1 MVTTLELKSRI
12 NKLDYDLK
20 QIFENVYI
28 KEKSVGNQFF
38 YDISCNAEFW
48 NLNESQA
55 YQRAE
60 VKLIIHK
67 SDLLKE
73 NISWMYSSNPVN
85 ENAHYVQRQS
95 TLEKLAS
102 DIEDVIKSLRMDES
116 YFSDLPFVLENLNS
130 FSPIE
135 ITDTDAKILKEKIES
150 FGILVDEIDQ
160 DDTVILESN
169 EFMTRKPDRKYSFYH
184 HTDMKMSDK
193 FLLEG
198 VLNSIEGVNYVVF
211 KPGVIEINFT
221 PIQ

>member
-38 YDISCNAEFW
+38 YDISCNGEFW

-55 YQRAE
+55 YQRVE

-73 NISWMYSSNPVN
+73 SISWMYSSNPAN
-85 ENAHYVQRQS
+85 ENAHYVQRES
-95 TLEKLAS
+95 VLDKLAS
-102 DIEDVIKSLRMDES
+102 DIEDVVKSMRMDES

-130 FSPIE
+130 FSPVE
-135 ITDTDAKILKEKIES
+135 VADTEAKMLKDKLES
-150 FGILVDEIDQ
+150 FGVLVDEIDQ
-160 DDTVILESN
+160 DDTVVLESN

-184 HTDMKMSDK
+184 HSDLKMSDK

-198 VLNSIEGVNYVVF
+198 NLNAIDGVNYVVF